1 MRNLTS
7 LFVLGSVL
15 ALSVACGDDGGDGG
29 GMADAAPQ
37 PDSGQASMFSL
48 SLTLSGYG
56 MAHDGD
62 TLYFALWD
70 DTNTTAAVAT
80 AEKTI
85 MSGGGGGGGGGG
97 NTVSF
102 ADALVE
108 GHSYVLYWYA
118 DVNANMTCDMGTD
131 HHWSLAIPTV
141 TADAVVSHTHSTT
154 FNGDCTKQ

>member
-1 MRNLTS
+1 MRKATS
-7 LFVLGSVL
+7 LFVLGSAL
-15 ALSVACGDDGGDGG
+15 ALSVACGGDDGDGG
-29 GMADAAPQ
+29 TADAAPQ
-37 PDSGQASMFSL
+37 VDSAANPSTFSL
-48 SLTLSGYG
+48 TLTLSGYG

-70 DTNTTAAVAT
+70 DANTTAPVAN
-80 AEKTI
+80 EQKTI

-108 GHSYVLYWYA
+108 GHSYTLYWYA
-118 DVNANMTCDMGTD
+118 DLNANTMCDMGTD
-131 HHWSLAIPTV
+131 HHWSLAIANV
-141 TADAVVSHTHSTT
+141 TADAMLSHTHTTT